1 MSRTT
6 KGFIEKIEIK
16 RIFNNQSPFTI
27 NVDGK
32 NLIITGN
39 NGSGKTVFLNKIF
52 NILRDSIISTGNDY
66 QIESIE
72 RQIEEQR
79 AYLNKLNPGDNSYI
93 YRKNKVS
100 ELISKLEQ
108 RKTFDISFYDAP
120 ELKRSY
126 HEKRAVIRFFEATR
140 QAKISSDG
148 KITSLE
154 SLSNEYSTYDF
165 QNDSGVFFEKYLV
178 TTWNYALLQRGLNKT
193 NEADKVDK
201 WISRIKNDLQELF
214 EDPSLTLE
222 FDVGSLRIY
231 IEQENKDKYR
241 LDQLSSG
248 FSSILS
254 VYADLLIRVE
264 LGNIEREAISG
275 IVLIDEI
282 DAHLHV
288 TLQKKVFSFFKK
300 SFPNVQFIISTHS
313 PFVVQSVSDAVI
325 FNLTTLEQME
335 DLSLYSYTSIIKG
348 LLGEKSTSHLLQ
360 EKIDALSELVKHDD
374 FNDLDYLEI
383 MSDLEPY
390 INDMDFRS
398 KSIILSA
405 KNKFIEKQQ
414 G

>member
-1 MSRTT
+1 MDSTMRHS
-6 KGFIEKIEIK
+6 IEKIHVTNTPNK
-16 RIFNNQSPFTI
+16 SSSFTI
-27 NVDGK
+27 NLDGK

-39 NGSGKTVFLNKIF
+39 NGSGKTVFLNKMF
-52 NILRDSIISTGNDY
+52 SILKDVIISTGNDY
-66 QIESIE
+66 QIEFIKSEIE
-72 RQIEEQR
+72 RHSR
-79 AYLNKLNPGDNSYI
+79 ALANLNPGDGN
-93 YRKNKVS
+93 YRFKKERILELTEKLEKRKMFDITFRDIS
-100 ELISKLEQ
+100 ELK
-108 RKTFDISFYDAP
+108 K
-120 ELKRSY
+120 SY
-126 HEKRAVIRFFEATR
+126 HEKKSIIRFFEATR

-148 KITSLE
+148 KITSLD
-154 SLSNEYSTYDF
+154 SLSNEYNTYDL
-165 QNDSGVFFEKYLV
+165 QNDSGIFFERYLV
-178 TTWNYALLQRGLNKT
+178 TTWNYALLQRGLNKIH
-193 NEADKVDK
+193 EADRVEK
-201 WISRIKNDLQELF
+201 WILEIKNDLQQLF

-222 FDVGSLRIY
+222 FDVESLRIY
-231 IEQENKDKYR
+231 IEQDGKDRYR

-264 LGNIEREAISG
+264 LGNIERKDITG

-288 TLQKKVFSFFKK
+288 TLQKKVFSFFKEA
-300 SFPNVQFIISTHS
+300 FPNVQFIISTHS

-325 FNLTTLEQME
+325 FNLTTLEEME
-335 DLSLYSYTSIIKG
+335 DLSLYSYTSIIRG

-360 EKIDALSELVKHDD
+360 EKIEALASLVKSGD
-374 FNDLDYLEI
+374 FNDIDYLEI

-390 INDMDFRS
+390 INDMDLRS

>member
-1 MSRTT
+1 MDSAM
-6 KGFIEKIEIK
+6 KYSIEKINV
-16 RIFNNQSPFTI
+16 NNTPNSSSSFTI
-27 NVDGK
+27 NLDGK

-52 NILRDSIISTGNDY
+52 NFLNDTIISTVNDY

-72 RQIEEQR
+72 SELERHSS
-79 AYLNKLNPGDNSYI
+79 LLVNLNPGDSNYQF
-93 YRKNKVS
+93 RRDKVS
-100 ELISKLEQ
+100 ALTSKLEQ
-108 RKTFDISFYDAP
+108 RKRFDISFYDMA
-120 ELKRSY
+120 ELKKSY
-126 HEKRAVIRFFEATR
+126 HEKKSLIRFFEATR
-140 QAKISSDG
+140 QARISSDG
-148 KITSLE
+148 KITSLD
-154 SLSNEYSTYDF
+154 SLSSEYNTYNL
-165 QNDSGVFFEKYLV
+165 QNDSGVFFERYLV
-178 TTWNYALLQRGLNKT
+178 TTWNYALLQRGLNKI
-193 NEADKVDK
+193 NEADKVEK
-201 WISRIKNDLQELF
+201 WISEIKNDLQQLF
-214 EDPSLTLE
+214 EDPSLVLE
-222 FDVGSLRIY
+222 FDVESLRIY
-231 IEQENKDKYR
+231 IEQDGKDRYR

-264 LGNIEREAISG
+264 LGNIDRKDISG

-288 TLQKKVFSFFKK
+288 TLQKKVFSFFKE

-335 DLSLYSYTSIIKG
+335 DLSLYSYTSIIRG

-360 EKIDALSELVKHDD
+360 EKIEALSNIVNSDD
-374 FNDLDYLEI
+374 FNDIDYLEI

-398 KSIILSA
+398 RSIILIA

>member
-1 MSRTT
+1 MDSAM
-6 KGFIEKIEIK
+6 KYSIEKINV
-16 RIFNNQSPFTI
+16 NNTPNSSSSFTI
-27 NVDGK
+27 NLDGK

-52 NILRDSIISTGNDY
+52 NFLNDTIISTVNDY

-72 RQIEEQR
+72 SELERHSS
-79 AYLNKLNPGDNSYI
+79 LLVNLNPGDSNYQF
-93 YRKNKVS
+93 RRDKVS
-100 ELISKLEQ
+100 ELTSKLEQ
-108 RKTFDISFYDAP
+108 RKRFDISFHDMA
-120 ELKRSY
+120 ELKKSY
-126 HEKRAVIRFFEATR
+126 HEKKSLIRFFEATR
-140 QAKISSDG
+140 QARISSDG
-148 KITSLE
+148 KITSLD
-154 SLSNEYSTYDF
+154 SLSNEYNTYNL
-165 QNDSGVFFEKYLV
+165 QNDSGVFFERYLV
-178 TTWNYALLQRGLNKT
+178 TTWNYALLQRGLNKIH
-193 NEADKVDK
+193 EADKVEK
-201 WISRIKNDLQELF
+201 WISEIKNDLQQLF
-214 EDPSLTLE
+214 EDPSLVLE
-222 FDVGSLRIY
+222 FDVESLRIY
-231 IEQENKDKYR
+231 IEQDGKDRYR

-264 LGNIEREAISG
+264 LGNIDRKDISG

-288 TLQKKVFSFFKK
+288 TLQKKVFSFFKE

-335 DLSLYSYTSIIKG
+335 DLSLYSYTSIIRG

-360 EKIDALSELVKHDD
+360 EKIEALSNIVNSDD
-374 FNDLDYLEI
+374 FNDIDYLEI

-398 KSIILSA
+398 KSIILIA

>member
-126 HEKRAVIRFFEATR
+126 HEKRSVIRFFEATR

-264 LGNIEREAISG
+264 LGNIEREEISG